1 MIDRIRVSLL
11 DDRVVPSIERQSVR
25 TGTVA
30 EFASLGGA
38 LDFLDAH
45 PLNAGPGEF
54 RNYEIR
60 VEFSNGD
67 KVEASFVAKEKAREF
82 LRFIATQ

>member
-1 MIDRIRVSLL
+1 M
-11 DDRVVPSIERQSVR
+11 DDTVVPSPERQTVR
-25 TGTVA
+25 SGTVA
-30 EFASLGGA
+30 EFASLDGA

-45 PLNAGPGEF
+45 PIYEGSGEF
-54 RNYEIR
+54 RKYEIR

-67 KVEASFVAKEKAREF
+67 KVEASFIAKEKAREF